1 MLRWNARISGAFVA
15 AAFIPS
21 ETNAAVASV
30 TNVTPIRT
38 RRRLRR
44 KISRY
49 IADSR
54 RCRTW
59 RDSNHSKHCYAA
71 SRGIACSTN
80 RKIRV
85 LRSPVAKLRH

>member
-1 MLRWNARISGAFVA
+1 MLRWRVRTSGAFVA

-30 TNVTPIRT
+30 TNVTSIRT

-44 KISRY
+44 RISRY
-49 IADSR
+49 IADSK

-59 RDSNHSKHCYAA
+59 RDSHHSRHCYAP

-80 RKIRV
+80 RKSRV
-85 LRSPVAKLRH
+85 LRIPVAKLRH

>member
-1 MLRWNARISGAFVA
+1 MLRWRVRTSGAFVA

-30 TNVTPIRT
+30 TNVTSTRT

-44 KISRY
+44 RISRY
-49 IADSR
+49 IADSK

-59 RDSNHSKHCYAA
+59 RDSHHSKHCYAP

-80 RKIRV
+80 RKSRV
-85 LRSPVAKLRH
+85 LRIPVAKLRH

>member
-1 MLRWNARISGAFVA
+1 MLRWRVRTSGAFVA

-30 TNVTPIRT
+30 TNVTSIRT

-44 KISRY
+44 RISRY
-49 IADSR
+49 IADSK

-59 RDSNHSKHCYAA
+59 RDSHHSKHCYAP

-80 RKIRV
+80 RKSRV
-85 LRSPVAKLRH
+85 LRIPVAKLRH